1 MSAEQRRG
9 VRSERGQGRGRGEQS
24 AATAGG
30 HGVGSQLVSARG
42 PGCHAT
48 AAATGRR
55 RRESSSESESEETAS
70 DDSSD
75 DDEQLHPYGAK
86 PDLGAA
92 LAALKDDYKDG
103 DIIRPWDPD

>member
-1 MSAEQRRG
+1 MRQLRRQDEG
-9 VRSERGQGRGRGEQS
+9 DD
-24 AATAGG
+24 
-30 HGVGSQLVSARG
+30 
-42 PGCHAT
+42 
-48 AAATGRR
+48 
-55 RRESSSESESEETAS
+55 ESSSESESEETAS